1 MDKILAAAFIAVAAH
16 KSAKRADGVTPYVLH
31 PLRVAM
37 GVSAYTKDKNVIA
50 AAILHDVVED
60 TNMTIKTLRHIFNDT
75 VADLVEELTIP
86 KRVKR
91 KKKYVLAKK
100 FSPMARLIKLNDAL
114 DNLIDLDTANWPDEK
129 KAEYRKYLDALI
141 KKLNNV

>member
-1 MDKILAAAFIAVAAH
+1 MDKILTACFVAVAAH
-16 KSAKRADGVTPYVLH
+16 GRATRADGKTPYVMH
-31 PLRVAM
+31 PLSVANR
-37 GVSAYTKDKNVIA
+37 VSAYTKDDNVIA

-60 TNMTIKTLRHIFNDT
+60 TNMTIKTIRHIFNDT

-141 KKLNNV
+141 KKLNSV

>member
-1 MDKILAAAFIAVAAH
+1 MANILTACFVAVAAH
-16 KSAKRADGVTPYVLH
+16 GRATRADGKTPYVMH
-31 PLRVAM
+31 PLSVANR
-37 GVSAYTKDKNVIA
+37 VSAYTNDDNVIM

-60 TNMTIKTLRHIFNDT
+60 ANMTIKTLRHIFNDT
-75 VADLVEELTIP
+75 VADLVEELTVP

-114 DNLIDLDTANWPDEK
+114 ENLDDLSTALWTEER
-129 KAEYRKYLDALI
+129 KASYEAYLTRLI
-141 KKLNNV
+141 KKLSSV